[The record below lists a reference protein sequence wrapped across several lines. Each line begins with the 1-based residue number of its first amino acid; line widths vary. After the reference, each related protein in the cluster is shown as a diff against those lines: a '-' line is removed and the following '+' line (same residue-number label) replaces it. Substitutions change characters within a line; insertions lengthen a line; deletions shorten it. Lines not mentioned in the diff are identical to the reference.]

1 MFSGTGLFKA
11 VACPEADTC
20 FLPNC
25 IFSHQTS
32 QVLDTK
38 PKYWEETA
46 DLPNGTPVSTVRP
59 LEFDHSIRKRRKID
73 SDDAAATLS
82 ARIIASPS
90 LKPEAKAYVGTL
102 HPMSTSRKSAPTQA
116 QRDQLSTDQSL
127 GAHGLNM
134 IDDARVRGTL
144 APALSERKK
153 PISSVKTLK
162 EEARSGTKASLNPR
176 LIPKDPAG
184 HARRVLYLT
193 KLHGEM
199 VRLNKEASQSTSA
212 DTKAEYLSDN
222 ELVIYAL
229 DEEEKLARENPSIY
243 ANVMGLRIVA
253 YKRMKLKE
261 WVETLKKRKKSK
273 KEQQLAVK
281 DQCIIDTGLSPDEEI
296 LILSRMLPEKATLEK
311 HGYLTT
317 EPAVKD
323 IENAKE
329 AAKSAAGWEICDR
342 CQTRFQVFP
351 DRREDG
357 ALTSG
362 GACAYHWGRTVRPDK
377 KRTDAI
383 TGEKSPFFS
392 CCHEALGTA
401 GCSKASTHVF
411 KVTNGTRLAS
421 IMPFAKTPGN
431 ADIPKDTAVCF
442 DCEMAYTVHGLE
454 LVRLSAVRWPQG
466 TPLLDFL
473 VRPKGAVL
481 DLNSRFSGVFPE
493 EFTNAAPLMPGKP
506 LHPYKKLEKCQTDG
520 GKMSPLHIVSSPEEA
535 RSLLFSQISPTTPL
549 LGHALENDLN
559 AMRIIHPAVVDT
571 AILFPHPRG
580 LPFRF
585 GLQRLAKTHLQRD
598 IQTAGSSGHDSLE
611 DAQATGD
618 LVRWKVERKW
628 KSLKKDGWRIDG
640 DGLLEPSKA

>member
-1 MFSGTGLFKA
+1 MFSGTGLFKTI
-11 VACPEADTC
+11 ACPEADTC

-25 IFSHQTS
+25 IFSHQGS
-32 QVLDTK
+32 QVLDIK
-38 PKYWEETA
+38 QKYWEETA
-46 DLPNGTPVSTVRP
+46 DLQNGNLVSTVQP
-59 LEFDHSIRKRRKID
+59 LEFDQSIRKRRRID
-73 SDDAAATLS
+73 NDDAAATLS
-82 ARIIASPS
+82 ARITASPS

-102 HPMSTSRKSAPTQA
+102 HPMSTSRKSAPMQV
-116 QRDQLSTDQSL
+116 QRDRLSTGQSL
-127 GAHGLNM
+127 GEHGLNI
-134 IDDARVRGTL
+134 IDNARVRETL
-144 APALSERKK
+144 APALSERRK
-153 PISSVKTLK
+153 PVGSVKTLK
-162 EEARSGTKASLNPR
+162 EEAKSSTKASLNPR

-199 VRLNKEASQSTSA
+199 VRLNSEAGQSTSA
-212 DTKAEYLSDN
+212 ETKAECLTYN
-222 ELVIYAL
+222 ELVIFAL

-243 ANVMGLRIVA
+243 ANVIGLRIVA

-261 WVETLKKRKKSK
+261 WLETLKERKQSK
-273 KEQQLAVK
+273 KAQQSTAK
-281 DQCIIDTGLSPDEEI
+281 DPYIIDTGLSPAEEI

-311 HGYLTT
+311 HGYLFT

-411 KVTNGTRLAS
+411 KVINGTRLAS
-421 IMPFAKTPGN
+421 IMPFAKTPDN
-431 ADIPKDTAVCF
+431 ADIPKDMAVCF

-506 LHPYKKLEKCQTDG
+506 LHPCKKSGKGQTDG
-520 GKMSPLHIVSSPEEA
+520 GKMSSLHIVSSPEEA

-559 AMRIIHPAVVDT
+559 AMRIIHPVVVDT

-640 DGLLEPSKA
+640 DGLVEP